1 MEARC
6 PRGPGAATT
15 VTPQGARTPTGLS
28 KGELKWQLAEIDPAK
43 ETLLSGL
50 RGGGRGRETP
60 RTAILKDKNPML
72 QNSKHNTGTWWNNT
86 CTDKVYH
93 WMRTAP
99 GP

>member
-43 ETLLSGL
+43 ETLQSGL
-50 RGGGRGRETP
+50 KGGGEHQELLSSRTRIP
-60 RTAILKDKNPML
+60 CYRTA
-72 QNSKHNTGTWWNNT
+72 NTTQAHGGTT
-86 CTDKVYH
+86 HALIRYT
-93 WMRTAP
+93 T
-99 GP
+99 G